1 MPSRLFAT
9 QLAAKVEAGEGT
21 KETLAAADA
30 VLVSNLKFSPDIEMY
45 KRDTMRGS
53 LSRDPSISGKQRA
66 TISFDVEMKG
76 SGTPGTAPDYGKL
89 LKGCGYSETLVTSTS
104 VTYKPAT
111 TGIGNSFSLSAYL
124 DGVIAK
130 IWGARGNVKG
140 SMDSGKP
147 GILSFEFQGANFEVV
162 DGDLLT
168 GISYSTIIPPAFLS
182 AALLINAYAAI
193 CSKVDFDTANTL
205 ALRESINSAS
215 GFLSCLITGRN
226 PKGSLDPE
234 LSTIAVHDWFGKWK
248 TPGTL
253 GSLSLAATGA
263 AGNIVTVSFPKVRY
277 ASIASNDRNGIRT
290 LGLDFE
296 ACLSSGDDEIS
307 IALT

>member
-1 MPSRLFAT
+1 MPLRLFAT
-9 QLAAKVEAGEGT
+9 QLAAKVETTEGT

-30 VLVSNLKFSPDIEMY
+30 VLVSNIKFSPDIEMAA
-45 KRDTMRGS
+45 RDCLRGT
-53 LSRDPSISGKQRA
+53 LSRDPSISGKQKA

-76 SGTPGTAPDYGKL
+76 SGTAGTAPDYGKL
-89 LKGCGYSETLVTSTS
+89 LKGCGYSETIVASTS

-111 TGIGNSFSLSAYL
+111 NSLSNSFTLAIYM
-124 DGVIAK
+124 DGVIVR

-140 SMDSGKP
+140 SMNSGKP
-147 GILSFEFQGANFEVV
+147 GILSFEFQGAVFEVV
-162 DGDLLT
+162 DGALLT
-168 GISYSTIIPPAFLS
+168 GTSYPTTIPPAFLNAS
-182 AALLINAYAAI
+182 LLLDAYAAI
-193 CSKVDFDTANTL
+193 CSKVDFDTANVL
-205 ALRESINSAS
+205 GLRESINSPS

-234 LSTIAVHDWFGKWK
+234 IPLVASYDFFGKWK
-248 TPGTL
+248 TPATL
-253 GSLSLAATGA
+253 GSLSLAASGS

-277 ASIASNDRNGIRT
+277 AKIASEDRNGIRS

-296 ACLSSGDDEIS
+296 ACLSTGDDEIS

>member
-1 MPSRLFAT
+1 MTSRLFAT
-9 QLAAKVEAGEGT
+9 QLAAKVEGTEGT

-45 KRDTMRGS
+45 QRDTIRGT
-53 LSRDPSISGKQRA
+53 LSRDPSVSGKQKA

-76 SGTPGTAPDYGKL
+76 SGAAGTPPDYGKL
-89 LKGCGYSETLVTSTS
+89 LKGSGYSETISPGVS

-111 TGIGNSFSLSAYL
+111 TGIGNSFSLSAYM
-124 DGVIAK
+124 DGVITK

-140 SMDSGKP
+140 SMNAGKP
-147 GILSFEFQGANFEVV
+147 GILSFEFQGADFEVV
-162 DGDLLT
+162 DGALLAPT
-168 GISYSTIIPPAFLS
+168 YTTIIPPAFLS
-182 AALLINAYAAI
+182 AALLINTYAAI

-205 ALRESINSAS
+205 ALRESINSPS

-234 LSTIAVHDWFGKWK
+234 LPTVAVHDFFGKWK

-253 GSLSLAATGA
+253 GSLQLAATGT
-263 AGNIVTVSFPKVRY
+263 AGNIVTVGFPKVRY
-277 ASIASNDRNGIRT
+277 AAIASGDRNGIRS

-296 ACLSSGDDEIS
+296 ATLSTGDDEIS
-307 IALT
+307 FALT